1 MDFVTHFWVP
11 WNQKNE
17 NKKMQKNIFK
27 RNAKIIGMR
36 KGCWNAEK
44 RIEIDWGDSKIQ
56 ELKFWQYI
64 FEWWEP

>member
-1 MDFVTHFWVP
+1 
-11 WNQKNE
+11 
-17 NKKMQKNIFK
+17 MQKNIFK